1 MVLLWIYYYGND
13 INDDELW
20 VNVLDGYGII
30 LNDYYVCDIDGIEL
44 INDNVDGIILINYNG
59 FDGVLYY
66 LL

>member
-1 MVLLWIYYYGND
+1 MFLLWIYYYGND

-20 VNVLDGYGII
+20 VNVLDRYVII
-30 LNDYYVCDIDGIEL
+30 LNDDNVCDIDGIEL

>member
-1 MVLLWIYYYGND
+1 M
-13 INDDELW
+13 
-20 VNVLDGYGII
+20 DGYGII
-30 LNDYYVCDIDGIEL
+30 LNGYYVLDGDGIEL